1 MSIHKSQIVRMVYK
15 IYKENLQ
22 GQYKFRK
29 QKNETNLGPLMF
41 LATLKLWESLI
52 LSVHFCVVSCFF
64 LFFSLAHNEP
74 TLRIPFGNCWGKKT
88 RPVLH
93 STWYA
98 DVSNR

>member
-41 LATLKLWESLI
+41 LAALKLWESLI
-52 LSVHFCVVSCFF
+52 LSVHFCVISCFF

-74 TLRIPFGNCWGKKT
+74 TLMHYWQD
-88 RPVLH
+88 VLKVMGI
-93 STWYA
+93 TGRNT
-98 DVSNR
+98 SNRRRDS